1 MGYKMNKPEMFNG
14 SGFVN
19 SKSPSVELS
28 GPLNLRNTYEDAY
41 KKSQKD
47 GSSKKGETQE
57 QYTVRAKAWNNDPKN
72 KTKTAK
78 YKREQAAKEANTA
91 NTSTDTKLKTNNL
104 TDGLKNDNKKTKG
117 NINDKNPTTTNADG
131 TVKTVKEVAGI
142 TPTDTKK
149 GYGKENYK
157 DEDYKRTVDADGTKG
172 SYKEKRRKDKAV
184 KLDGKIEKKANKLKT
199 LNSDTEAG
207 GKKFNKKGE
216 KRNAAGRVGN
226 WLKRG
231 LTKGSKKR
239 TENRADKLRGKID
252 AQDDADMKSKLGETS
267 TTKSQV
273 DGKGKKAS
281 TKKEKKTSDDVANNN
296 KHNAIMGSLSELSS

>member
-1 MGYKMNKPEMFNG
+1 MGYKMTKPEMFNG
-14 SGFVN
+14 SSFVN
-19 SKSPSVELS
+19 SKSPSIELS
-28 GPLNLRNTYEDAY
+28 GPLNLRNTYDEAY
-41 KKSQKD
+41 DELSDEKKAEYRGK
-47 GSSKKGETQE
+47 GKEGEGAGRKAFTKKAT
-57 QYTVRAKAWNNDPKN
+57 AWNNDPKN

-78 YKREQAAKEANTA
+78 YKREQAAKNKG
-91 NTSTDTKLKTNNL
+91 TKSVDLNKPFQKDVNSPTNPKPGDLKVNPDL
-104 TDGLKNDNKKTKG
+104 MNKKTK
-117 NINDKNPTTTNADG
+117 NTG
-131 TVKTVKEVAGI
+131 TGG
-142 TPTDTKK
+142 KK
-149 GYGKENYK
+149 DYGKENYK

-172 SYKEKRRKDKAV
+172 SYKEKRQKDKAV
-184 KLDGKIEKKANKLKT
+184 NLDNKIEKKANKLKT

-207 GKKFNKKGE
+207 GKKFNKKGK

-252 AQDDADMKSKLGETS
+252 ARDDADMKSKLGETS

-281 TKKEKKTSDDVANNN
+281 TKTEKKTSDAVANNN

>member
-14 SGFVN
+14 SSFVN
-19 SKSPSVELS
+19 SKSPSIELS
-28 GPLNLRNTYEDAY
+28 GPLNLRDTYKDAY
-41 KKSQKD
+41 TKSQKD

-57 QYTVRAKAWNNDPKN
+57 QYTVRAKAWNADPKN

-78 YKREQAAKEANTA
+78 YKREQAAKKANAA
-91 NTSTDTKLKTNNL
+91 NTSTDTKLKT
-104 TDGLKNDNKKTKG
+104 TDLSKGLANDNKNTKG
-117 NINDKNPTTTNADG
+117 NINDVNPTTNN
-131 TVKTVKEVAGI
+131 KTVKEVAGT

-172 SYKEKRRKDKAV
+172 SYKEKRQKDKAV
-184 KLDGKIEKKANKLKT
+184 NLDNKIEKKANKLKT

-207 GKKFNKKGE
+207 GKKFNKKGK

-252 AQDDADMKSKLGETS
+252 ARDDADMKSKLGDTS

-273 DGKGKKAS
+273 DGKGKNAS
-281 TKKEKKTSDDVANNN
+281 TKKEKKATNDVANNN
-296 KHNAIMGSLSELSS
+296 RHNALMGMFNSLES